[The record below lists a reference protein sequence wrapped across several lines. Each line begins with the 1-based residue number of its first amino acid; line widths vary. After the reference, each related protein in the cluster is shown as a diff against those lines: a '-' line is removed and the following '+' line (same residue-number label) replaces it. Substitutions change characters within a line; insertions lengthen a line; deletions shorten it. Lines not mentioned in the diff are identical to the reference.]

1 MCTERVINRHWKGKV
16 HGGFGLLAL
25 QILACARRCEVQSQV
40 FVRRSE
46 HLSPP
51 LHGLPTSC
59 VCASLCSCDGSWT
72 DANGA
77 WPTARFSKNVLFL
90 ALFFI
95 SNFSFPEKRRAVQE
109 CRACWSLTVVHLY
122 NQSQDLSTAVATV
135 MQ

>member
-1 MCTERVINRHWKGKV
+1 MCTARVINRHWKGKV
-16 HGGFGLLAL
+16 HDGFGLLAL

-90 ALFFI
+90 ALF
-95 SNFSFPEKRRAVQE
+95 S
-109 CRACWSLTVVHLY
+109 SLTSVFLKNGGRCRSVEHAGASLWFTFTIKARIFPL
-122 NQSQDLSTAVATV
+122 LSLR
-135 MQ
+135 